1 MDMKKGYLTM
11 LVTATIIMSA
21 CGGEQKGYRDDTLN
35 NKEETMAAVAENS
48 VLMPQKNEV
57 PVEVV
62 DTCML
67 RIYYPNYSRI
77 DLVCGEMP
85 KMEDESVIMFAEAAF
100 TGELLETF
108 QHSNIAGDHVSEG
121 VRHKGYTCKRNNGAF
136 VWYDGH
142 ADFIHQNYPP
152 AFDKAAQKGGCG
164 FAQEMMIHGGKEV
177 AHTRAADNSNE
188 FRALCL
194 IGDKIAI
201 ADSKVYMPFGDF
213 INNLL
218 KAGATE
224 ALYLDM
230 GPGWNYSWYRDG
242 NGYPV
247 EIHSTPTE
255 YATNWITF
263 YK

>member
-1 MDMKKGYLTM
+1 MKKGYITM
-11 LVTATIIMSA
+11 LVTTAIIMSA
-21 CGGEQKGYRDDTLN
+21 CGSEKKGHENDSLN
-35 NKEETMAAVAENS
+35 NKEETMVAVTEDRAYDAVKDEA
-48 VLMPQKNEV
+48 
-57 PVEVV
+57 PVEIV

-67 RIYYPNYSRI
+67 RIYYPKYSRI

-85 KMEDESVIMFAEAAF
+85 KKEDESVIMFAEAAF
-100 TGELLETF
+100 TGELLDTF
-108 QHSNIAGDHVSEG
+108 KHTNIAGDHVSNG
-121 VRHKGYTCKRNNGAF
+121 IRYKGYSCKRNNGAF
-136 VWYDGH
+136 VWYDGR
-142 ADFIHQNYPP
+142 AEFIHKNYSP
-152 AFDKAAQKGGCG
+152 AFDKAAGNGGCG

-177 AHTRAADNSNE
+177 EHTRAADNSNE

-194 IGDKIAI
+194 IGDKVAI
-201 ADSKVYMPFGDF
+201 ADSKGYMPFGDF

-230 GPGWNYSWYRDG
+230 GPGWNYSWYQDENG
-242 NGYPV
+242 NPV

-263 YK
+263 YQ